1 MREQSGGEESGAR
14 GSQAARDGAP
24 FGVLLGLGTVEL
36 GFKGWKPINWQSGIV
51 FWKRGFLSIYPS
63 ILGTEFGSGVW
74 PGRESF

>member
-36 GFKGWKPINWQSGIV
+36 GFKGWKPINWQSGNSLLE
-51 FWKRGFLSIYPS
+51 KGFSIHLSLYP
-63 ILGTEFGSGVW
+63 GD
-74 PGRESF
+74 